1 MCLSQYSFLSRYKQ
15 VGRDG
20 TESESG
26 TPGSESGTQNSTQ
39 HQHQQFLGDASCAI
53 PNFGCVE
60 FSNPLP
66 SGITAVD
73 IRTFEQLYKE
83 HSEVCRALKYMWIFW
98 LIWFINRRALY
109 SHALSIIVVVPH
121 RCFLKFM
128 GIFLKFIYLYFSLI
142 CFGLWATKL
151 CVHR

>member
-1 MCLSQYSFLSRYKQ
+1 MYSFLSRYKQ

-20 TESESG
+20 IESESG
-26 TPGSESGTQNSTQ
+26 TPGSESGQPNSTQ

-66 SGITAVD
+66 SGITAAD

-83 HSEVCRALKYMWIFW
+83 HSEVFHGG
-98 LIWFINRRALY
+98 F
-109 SHALSIIVVVPH
+109 LSRP
-121 RCFLKFM
+121 RKDCL
-128 GIFLKFIYLYFSLI
+128 
-142 CFGLWATKL
+142 
-151 CVHR
+151 